1 VQVYLQRM
9 LASGTLAVGQ
19 DGRAVG
25 QAVLSPPLGPL
36 ALPLT
41 AIVRFITRAWLPED
55 IRRVYGLSWSEADAR
70 RLPRVLQALRA
81 ARRLLPDRAARWPES
96 RATESGGSGRSGKSG
111 R

>member
-1 VQVYLQRM
+1 MPTTWAAAQAYLQRM
-9 LASGTLAVGQ
+9 YASGTLAVGQ

-55 IRRVYGLSWSEADAR
+55 DPARCMDCRGVRRTRGGC
-70 RLPRVLQALRA
+70 RA
-81 ARRLLPDRAARWPES
+81 C
-96 RATESGGSGRSGKSG
+96 
-111 R
+111 